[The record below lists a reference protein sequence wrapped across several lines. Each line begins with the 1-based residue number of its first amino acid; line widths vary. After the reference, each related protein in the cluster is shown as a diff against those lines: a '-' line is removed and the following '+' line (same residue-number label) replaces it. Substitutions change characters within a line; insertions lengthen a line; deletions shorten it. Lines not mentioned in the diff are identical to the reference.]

1 MAGAFKT
8 VIRQYSFSSELKI
21 VPWNPT
27 STAAGLK
34 LRRASESP
42 AEGMTPMEGPTRRV
56 SDVGAWGRAFLSFQ
70 GPGRPHLAGSGLR
83 HQPGLGFLL
92 LGSALGITSVQ
103 AQRLP
108 WPLSC
113 PARPRHLA
121 QPSGQ
126 LLTHLIARDA
136 DGWSQPQYEAGVF
149 WGSGAEHVCVC
160 AISFPEFLFREWLD
174 TVKPASGFLRTT
186 FPPSALP
193 WMGRH
198 WSLTVGLGQRNDI
211 LGVSVELPRILKD
224 ACQPPLPFGERTRD
238 C

>member
-42 AEGMTPMEGPTRRV
+42 AEGMTPLEGPTRRV

-149 WGSGAEHVCVC
+149 WGSGAEQRSVFQSTSWNCK
-160 AISFPEFLFREWLD
+160 ARIQRIERKEADSE
-174 TVKPASGFLRTT
+174 VKGSRMNNLSKR
-186 FPPSALP
+186 
-193 WMGRH
+193 
-198 WSLTVGLGQRNDI
+198 
-211 LGVSVELPRILKD
+211 K
-224 ACQPPLPFGERTRD
+224 
-238 C
+238 